1 MIRPLQASTP
11 TTFMMVAVLWTAA
24 HTVHVAPQ
32 ATVYNLYVQILI
44 QTRTQVTDAGHKTCS
59 HLNKFHATSVFIIYS
74 FK

>member
-1 MIRPLQASTP
+1 MIRPLQALTP

-44 QTRTQVTDAGHKTCS
+44 QTRTHVTDAGHKD
-59 HLNKFHATSVFIIYS
+59 LFAFE
-74 FK
+74 